1 MPTTVFDKLGQITL
15 TANQQVLTFSSIPSG
30 YRELIIIGRS
40 VWVYPGSGNERFA
53 YYFNG
58 DTAANYRSVWT
69 YGDNNSLAE
78 NTRIGN
84 ANNYGGSITDSNNQG
99 GIVISHIMNYSSTS
113 LATGWQTRTI
123 DGNVAYNMA
132 GYWTN
137 TAAVNQ
143 IDLSCAGG
151 SQFKSGSNFSLY
163 GI

>member
-15 TANQQVLTFSSIPSG
+15 SANQQNLTFSSIPSG
-30 YRELIIIGRS
+30 YRDLIIIGRS
-40 VWVYPGSGNERFA
+40 VWVYASSGNERFA

-58 DTAANYRSVWT
+58 DQAANYSSVWT
-69 YGDNNSLAE
+69 YGDAGSLAQS
-78 NTRIGN
+78 TRIAN
-84 ANNYGGSITDSNNQG
+84 ANNYGGNITDLNNQG
-99 GIVISHIMNYSSTS
+99 GIVISHIMNYSNTS
-113 LATGWQTRTI
+113 VQTTWQTRTI

-137 TAAVNQ
+137 TAAVNEVV
-143 IDLSCAGG
+143 LSCAGG